1 MSLFCSAITVPP
13 AAGSGGVGVSQAWS
27 MATWVRVCG
36 SWKHLPDGSPTRGVT
51 PARAKPGRPI
61 IHSREN
67 WSECLCVRN
76 GAQGPVMGLKIGGNT
91 VELWN
96 QVAHSGV

>member
-13 AAGSGGVGVSQAWS
+13 RAGSGVWLP
-27 MATWVRVCG
+27 WVRVCG
-36 SWKHLPDGSPTRGVT
+36 SWKHLPDGSPTHGVT
-51 PARAKPGRPI
+51 PARAKLGRPI
-61 IHSREN
+61 IHSGEN

-96 QVAHSGV
+96 QVASAGVRAQVA